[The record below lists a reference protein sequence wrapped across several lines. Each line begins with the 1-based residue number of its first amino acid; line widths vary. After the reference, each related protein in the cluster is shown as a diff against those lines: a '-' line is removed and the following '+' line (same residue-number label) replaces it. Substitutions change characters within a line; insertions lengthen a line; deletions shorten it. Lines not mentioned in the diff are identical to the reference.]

1 MFPTDTL
8 QNCQHQIASH
18 DSFRCREVFVF
29 QFESSPSLGAPLD
42 YPLLL
47 LPHRVSSASVH
58 LFTSFAVQSH
68 PAATTGKEEA
78 AYAASS
84 SGLNSTISA
93 SPGPAFSARSSFRIE
108 STRIS

>member
-1 MFPTDTL
+1 MPICTCSFGAASNTATRTGSRTDSVASEFVVGMFPTDTL
-8 QNCQHQIASH
+8 QNGQHQIASH

-29 QFESSPSLGAPLD
+29 QFESSPSLRAPLD

-68 PAATTGKEEA
+68 PAARTGE
-78 AYAASS
+78 
-84 SGLNSTISA
+84 
-93 SPGPAFSARSSFRIE
+93 
-108 STRIS
+108 